1 MDTIKIDKNIQNH
14 LDTLPKGWVFY
25 LLKSEREELYAGY
38 SANLKVKLNFLSDK
52 AQEGGIYKEMWN
64 QAEELSWV
72 TYPQA
77 ISALIHYKCYLTENS
92 PLYQYQILPWAEY
105 VYLALD
111 SHRFPF
117 ITIQEHTNDDWLYLG
132 PFRSRFFLVDVL
144 DIYARI
150 LKLPAC
156 ETGEYPCEKMK
167 NNLCRG
173 WCLAL
178 SENSET
184 QSEYGSDK
192 LESLLKEAFLVP
204 ENGILELVQQERKR
218 YFNELEF
225 NNASLLDD
233 EIDML
238 SKYREWLKFLISA
251 KHLGYE
257 SDELQIQK
265 GKITYCRFQNKDYHF
280 PVDTTEFRINE
291 TLALNLDSVD
301 ESKVVYS
308 FFTEEVR
315 SLNVQ

>member
-25 LLKSEREELYAGY
+25 LLKSEKEELYAGY
-38 SANLKVKLNFLSDK
+38 SANLKVKLNFLSEK
-52 AQEGGIYKEMWN
+52 AKEGGIYQEMWN
-64 QAEELSWV
+64 QTEKLSWV

-77 ISALIHYKCYLTENS
+77 ISALIHYKCYLAENS

-111 SHRFPF
+111 AHRFPF
-117 ITIQEHTNDDWLYLG
+117 ISIQEHTNDDWLYLG

-156 ETGEYPCEKMK
+156 ETGEYPCEKK
-167 NNLCRG
+167 QNNLCRG

-178 SENSET
+178 LESSEN
-184 QSEYGSDK
+184 QLEYGSDK
-192 LESLLKEAFLVP
+192 LEALLKEAFLVP
-204 ENGILELVQQERKR
+204 ENGILELIQQERNK

-225 NNASLLDD
+225 NNVSLLDD
-233 EIDML
+233 ELEIL
-238 SKYREWLKFLISA
+238 SEYRKWLKFLIAA
-251 KHLGYE
+251 KHLEDE
-257 SDELQIQK
+257 SDELKIQK
-265 GKITYCRFQNKDYHF
+265 GKITYCRFQHKDYHF
-280 PVDTTEFRINE
+280 SVDTTEFRINE

-301 ESKVVYS
+301 ESKVVYNFLQKS
-308 FFTEEVR
+308 
-315 SLNVQ
+315 